1 MPAEYKIDKSQR
13 MVFSV
18 AYGIMNELDINSHQE
33 KLRDDPD
40 FDPGFSQLVDCTD
53 LQKPMIC
60 LQMESTSWQEDIY
73 SGLNQKERL
82 LLPKSFCTVCFGCFK
97 Y

>member
-1 MPAEYKIDKSQR
+1 MILILIQ
-13 MVFSV
+13 VFRNLLI
-18 AYGIMNELDINSHQE
+18 APM
-33 KLRDDPD
+33 
-40 FDPGFSQLVDCTD
+40 